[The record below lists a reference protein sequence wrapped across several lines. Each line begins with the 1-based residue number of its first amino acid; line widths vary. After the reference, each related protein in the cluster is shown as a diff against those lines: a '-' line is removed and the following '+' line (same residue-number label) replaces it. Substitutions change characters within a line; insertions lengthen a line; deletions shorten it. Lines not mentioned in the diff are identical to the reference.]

1 MGRTVNFVSR
11 PADAQSESD
20 KKREQEIM
28 DELVVLV
35 NKRDEIIAS
44 IELERERAA
53 SREATPQKPSTST
66 PEPVKGIF
74 IFRLFF

>member
-1 MGRTVNFVSR
+1 
-11 PADAQSESD
+11 
-20 KKREQEIM
+20 M

-53 SREATPQKPSTST
+53 SRDAAPQKPSTST
-66 PEPVKGIF
+66 PEPVKGKF
-74 IFRLFF
+74 SNSLFFISISPPRSYEFVLLDQVEI